1 MQPGTSYSGQRILVT
16 GGTGFLGAWIIRA
29 LVLKGYQVRAIRRAT
44 SELPSFIDSSILQKV
59 EWVEGDILDITSL
72 QEAMSGIDAVIHS
85 AAIVSFLA
93 AEREAMYATNIN
105 GTANVVNLCLELSV
119 KRFVYISS
127 VAALG
132 RTSDGEQVNEKKS
145 WEETGVHTHY
155 AITKYRAEMEVWR
168 AMAEGLEGVI
178 LNPSTII
185 GFGNWNNSSCA
196 IFKHAYEEF
205 PWYTN
210 GVNGFIAV
218 EDVASATIALLES
231 NISTERFIINGANW
245 SFRQL
250 LNTIAAGFGKKPPH
264 RQASRIVGQLAWRLE
279 KIKSWLS
286 GKKPLLTRESAKIA
300 QSVTYYNS
308 DKLLETLPGFRFS
321 PLESAISESCRQYL
335 AQHSR

>member
-1 MQPGTSYSGQRILVT
+1 MQPGSSYSGQRILVT

-29 LVLKGYQVRAIRRAT
+29 LVRKGYQVRAIRRAT
-44 SELPSFIDSSILQKV
+44 SELPDFIDSSILQKV

-132 RTSDGEQVNEKKS
+132 RTSDGERVNEKKS

-168 AMAEGLEGVI
+168 AMAEGLDGVI

-185 GFGNWNNSSCA
+185 GFGNWHNSSCA

-210 GVNGFIAV
+210 GVNGFVAV
-218 EDVASATIALLES
+218 KDVASATIALLES

-308 DKLLETLPGFRFS
+308 DKLLETLPGFQYS
-321 PLESAISESCRQYL
+321 SLESAISESCRQYL